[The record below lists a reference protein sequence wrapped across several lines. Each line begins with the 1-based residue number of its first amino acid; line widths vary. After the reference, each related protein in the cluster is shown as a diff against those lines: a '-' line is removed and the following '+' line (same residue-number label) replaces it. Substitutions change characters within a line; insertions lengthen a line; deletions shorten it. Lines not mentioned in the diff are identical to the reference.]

1 MTLSRVFEKPPDTA
15 VDHRLALAFGPHIVP
30 GIGAILFGM
39 AHGKRASAHAGVI
52 AEIAL
57 HQAPVGAI
65 AVRWQADFRAQNLHG
80 RASAM
85 QRAGKIFEFF
95 DAIGG
100 FAQQAA
106 ICARLLPTGL
116 GQRRVVMTGSPT
128 LDIVLALA
136 MANDIKREGAKV
148 GHRSQVLSRRFTL
161 RPRTRKTTPCG
172 SSRSDISFAV
182 SPSNKPRRI
191 RVKPPCATA
200 NVSFLMVPNQSSAR
214 SATSA

>member
-65 AVRWQADFRAQNLHG
+65 AVRWEADFSAQDFHR

-85 QRAGKIFEFF
+85 QRTCEVVEFV
-95 DAIGG
+95 DASGYL
-100 FAQQAA
+100 AQQSTV
-106 ICARLLPTGL
+106 CARLLPPGL
-116 GQRRVVMTGSPT
+116 GQWRVVMTRSPT

-136 MANDIKREGAKV
+136 MTDDIERERTKV
-148 GHRSQVLSRRFTL
+148 GHW
-161 RPRTRKTTPCG
+161 
-172 SSRSDISFAV
+172 V
-182 SPSNKPRRI
+182 SPCPASSPCVHAPGRR
-191 RVKPPCATA
+191 RLA
-200 NVSFLMVPNQSSAR
+200 AR
-214 SATSA
+214 RGRTFPS